1 MSRRARG
8 ALLGVIGLA
17 AAGCGG
23 SEIVDPL
30 PVEPG
35 PAFGPGDWPIY
46 GHDEMNTRT
55 NPVEDR
61 ISTASV
67 AAGLRRAW
75 ELPGPGVTSTPTV
88 AEGVVYFGA
97 WDGFVYAVRA
107 EDGGAVWSTQVASIA
122 VDASV
127 MVTGERVF
135 VGDGDGFLHAL
146 DRQSGAPLWTVQLDA
161 HADTHIYS
169 SAIAIDDLV
178 VIGVAG
184 IELAFTKDDYTF
196 RGSVVALDAASG
208 QERWRVVTTSD
219 DATAGAGVSVWSSA
233 SVDRARKML
242 YIGTG
247 NTYEE
252 PAAPLSDAMLAIRYE
267 TGELAW
273 SRQFTAGDVYTIFG
287 DPPVGPDADVG
298 ATPNLFAIGDRD
310 AVGVGDKAGVYSVL
324 DRETGETVWARQLT
338 EGSHLGGVMATAAHA
353 DGVIYVN
360 SNQWVEVAN
369 FENPENTSITFALR
383 AEDGEIL
390 WQTPMPWPCFGGLS
404 VANGVLFHGTT
415 DGTLHAL
422 DIQDGAEIWSDT
434 MGDSAAGGPSIANG
448 MVLVG
453 HGFEMFYLGGVITG
467 GLIAYVPQ

>member
-1 MSRRARG
+1 
-8 ALLGVIGLA
+8 
-17 AAGCGG
+17 
-23 SEIVDPL
+23 
-30 PVEPG
+30 
-35 PAFGPGDWPIY
+35 
-46 GHDEMNTRT
+46 
-55 NPVEDR
+55 
-61 ISTASV
+61 V
-67 AAGLRRAW
+67 ADG
-75 ELPGPGVTSTPTV
+75 T
-88 AEGVVYFGA
+88 VYFGA

-107 EDGGAVWSTQVASIA
+107 EDGGVVWSTEVAPIA

-135 VGDGDGFLHAL
+135 VGDGEGFLHAL
-146 DRQSGAPLWTVQLDA
+146 DRKSGAPLWMVQLDD

-196 RGSVVALDAASG
+196 RGSVVGLDAASG
-208 QERWRVVTTSD
+208 QERWRVYTTPD

-233 SVDRARKML
+233 SVDRARKTL

-310 AVGVGDKAGVYSVL
+310 VVGVGDKAGVYSVL

-383 AEDGEIL
+383 ADDGEIL

-422 DIQDGAEIWSDT
+422 DIQDGSEIWSDT

-448 MVLVG
+448 MVLMG